1 MPARRGM
8 YAVACRLESQSP
20 GGGWRDAETGPM
32 NSYKPE
38 ITVRTGE
45 PTAIPELTLPA
56 FVLAQASQR
65 SSKRALVDAA
75 SGVALTYAELA
86 GEVAKISTG
95 LKAQGVTRG
104 EVLALCAPN
113 SIEFVVTFLAA
124 TSAGAVVTTV
134 NPLWT
139 EAEICRQLRQ
149 VGARYLVGTADLL
162 AGKLRGPMRD
172 TGVAKIF
179 PIEGLGD
186 GQMPRADEPAAGSNA
201 SSASTEPSVDGQNA
215 AEPALLLS
223 SSGTTGLPK
232 IVVLTHRNLVA
243 SLCQTRLVHKVTAGD
258 VVLAALPLFHIFALQ
273 VSLNLGLLE
282 GATVVVLPR
291 FELRSFLRAVEEHR
305 VTRAEVV
312 PPMVLGLA
320 SSDLVAG
327 HDLSSLRVLT
337 SGAAPLGAELALT
350 CARRMGCRV
359 KQMYGLTEI
368 GGASH
373 TAPDDGPEHPDS
385 IGRALPGVECRVIDP
400 GSGDSASLDVPGE
413 MLIRTPGNMQGY
425 LGNPEATAATIDADG
440 WLHTG
445 DIVTVDADGWYRV
458 ADRVKELIKYKGLSV
473 APAELEAL
481 LLTHPAVADA
491 AVVRHPDDAA
501 GEVPKAYVVR
511 RDAVSE
517 RELMDWVAGQVAP
530 YKQVRLVEFTDSI
543 PRSPSGKILRRLL
556 IAHEV
561 GGAVTFPARP

>member
-1 MPARRGM
+1 M
-8 YAVACRLESQSP
+8 
-20 GGGWRDAETGPM
+20 TTHI
-32 NSYKPE
+32 PE
-38 ITVRTGE
+38 VTDKAGE
-45 PTAIPELTLPA
+45 LPAIPELRLPD

-65 SSKRALVDAA
+65 GSKRALVDAA
-75 SGVALTYAELA
+75 SGAALTYAELA
-86 GEVAKISTG
+86 TQVAKVGARLT
-95 LKAQGVTRG
+95 AQGMTRG
-104 EVLALCAPN
+104 QVLALCAPN

-139 EAEICRQLRQ
+139 EPEISRQLHQ
-149 VGARYLVGTADLL
+149 AGARWLLGTAGLL
-162 AGKLRGPMRD
+162 AGKLRRPVRE
-172 TGVAKIF
+172 TGIARTF
-179 PIEGLGD
+179 PIEGL
-186 GQMPRADEPAAGSNA
+186 AVDEPGAGPATAAA
-201 SSASTEPSVDGQNA
+201 SAVGGKTE

-243 SLCQTRLVHKVTAGD
+243 SLCQTRLVHTVTADD

-273 VSLNLGLLE
+273 VSVNLGLLA

-291 FELRSFLRAVEEHR
+291 FDLGSFLRAVEEHR
-305 VTRAEVV
+305 VTRAELV

-327 HDLSSLRVLT
+327 LDLSSLRVLT
-337 SGAAPLGAELALT
+337 SGAAPLGADLALA
-350 CARRMGCRV
+350 CARRLGCRV

-373 TAPDDGPEHPDS
+373 TAPDDGPDHPDS
-385 IGRALPGVECRVIDP
+385 IGPALPGVECRVIDP
-400 GSGDSASLDVPGE
+400 GSGAATPPDVPGE
-413 MLIRTPGNMQGY
+413 LLIRTPGNMRGY
-425 LGNPEATAATIDADG
+425 LGDPRATMATIDAGG

-445 DIVTVDADGWYRV
+445 DIVTVDAGGWYRV

-491 AVVRHPDDAA
+491 AVVRHPDAAA
-501 GEVPKAYVVR
+501 GEVPKAYIVR

-517 RELMDWVAGQVAP
+517 RELMDWVAGRVAP

-543 PRSPSGKILRRLL
+543 PKSPSGKILRRLL
-556 IAHEV
+556 V
-561 GGAVTFPARP
+561 TDGAGASGTVAARP